1 MHGERHERGHA
12 LAAANAPGPGPAFKL
27 TVQYAY
33 GSAAPKIDPLQSFS
47 SLAGS
52 KDFSDRLLY
61 KIGRRLCVYDSEMQ
75 SQVTVRPK
83 NVVGILHFSTA
94 ATSACARPSA
104 KTMRPVSPPAR
115 CPCTYNLLNTCHY
128 PLAKPFVCSTF
139 CGDRDCKQVAELSET
154 DGLLPRLP
162 LLETL
167 LLLLLRL

>member
-61 KIGRRLCVYDSEMQ
+61 KIGRRLCVYDPETQ
-75 SQVTVRPK
+75 SQEFFNVRPK
-83 NVVGILHFSTA
+83 NVVDILHYTIN
-94 ATSACARPSA
+94 P
-104 KTMRPVSPPAR
+104 
-115 CPCTYNLLNTCHY
+115 N
-128 PLAKPFVCSTF
+128 
-139 CGDRDCKQVAELSET
+139 DRHIS
-154 DGLLPRLP
+154 
-162 LLETL
+162 
-167 LLLLLRL
+167 